1 MNLIENTWIFPAL
14 EALHVVGLALLV
26 GTIAL
31 DDLRTL
37 GATKA
42 FARPQ
47 LTRLGLWIMVLTG
60 IPMFFSGYD
69 RYRENPAFI
78 VKMLALV
85 IALGVHQTWHR
96 RATRASAIAS
106 LALWTFVV
114 VAARAVIDFD
124 V

>member
-1 MNLIENTWIFPAL
+1 MNFIENSWIFPAL

-26 GTIAL
+26 GTIVL

-37 GATKA
+37 GATQA
-42 FARPQ
+42 AGRPQ
-47 LTRLGLWIMVLTG
+47 LMRMGLWLMVLTG
-60 IPMFFSGYD
+60 IPMFLSGYE

-78 VKMLALV
+78 VKMAALAV
-85 IALGVHQTWHR
+85 ALGIHHTWHK

-106 LALWTFVV
+106 LALWTFVIL
-114 VAARAVIDFD
+114 AARAVIDFD

>member
-1 MNLIENTWIFPAL
+1 VNFIENTWIFPAL

-26 GTIAL
+26 GTIVL

-37 GATKA
+37 GATQA
-42 FARPQ
+42 AARPQ
-47 LTRLGLWIMVLTG
+47 LLRTGLWLMVLTG
-60 IPMFFSGYD
+60 IPMFLSGYE

-78 VKMLALV
+78 VKMVALV
-85 IALGVHQTWHR
+85 VALGVHHTWHK

-106 LALWTFVV
+106 LALWTFVIF
-114 VAARAVIDFD
+114 AARAVIDFD

>member
-1 MNLIENTWIFPAL
+1 VNLIENTWIFPAL

-26 GTIAL
+26 GTIVL

-37 GATKA
+37 GVTKA

-47 LTRLGLWIMVLTG
+47 LMRIGLWIMVLTG

-78 VKMLALV
+78 VKMIALV
-85 IALGVHQTWHR
+85 VALGVHQTWHR

-114 VAARAVIDFD
+114 FAARAVIDFD